1 MARVL
6 NANRNVSAKGM
17 NASVDYK
24 PGVEQNTKFAWIA
37 LSSSF
42 LFPFQFTF
50 GVCILELRQRIRAN
64 WLPPRTR
71 LAPLILQVKSSSEP
85 LHDQTSQNR

>member
-1 MARVL
+1 MPASTTNL
-6 NANRNVSAKGM
+6 VSNKT
-17 NASVDYK
+17 
-24 PGVEQNTKFAWIA
+24 QNSHG
-37 LSSSF
+37 LPPSSSF

-71 LAPLILQVKSSSEP
+71 LAPLILQVKRSSEP
-85 LHDQTSQNR
+85 WHDQTSQNR